1 MKRKQVESL
10 LKTNMNPPIPEVWK
24 TIEQRAGEVR
34 PIEEALPPKK
44 NKEKRKPIALAAC
57 AAAVVVLAV
66 TVGAVSWQRKQQ
78 VPVAPG
84 PGSVPAAAWVNSE
97 PKEESGSLAP
107 SLPEEAPQTA
117 SDGATT
123 SVLAPPS
130 SAVVSSKQAVVAPS
144 SLVSSM
150 VPSKPV
156 PSQIVSSVPT
166 SSSTESY
173 YSFGKMYFSGENVL
187 QDFFAWIKKEIDI
200 DGQPMLAHAKD
211 CRELFINDKV
221 FYTLAKLPDGY
232 ELYRISVGYSEVYIT
247 YRNGKDRIGINYATY
262 PLQPSEKLLQKGE
275 KISVNGK
282 TIYRYK
288 DPYSSVITLKWLQDD
303 YDFNLIIE
311 KENDEDFYQY
321 CEAVKVPLPQ

>member
-1 MKRKQVESL
+1 MNGLKRKQVESL

-24 TIEQRAGEVR
+24 TIEQRAGEVQ
-34 PIEEALPPKK
+34 PIEEALPQKK

-97 PKEESGSLAP
+97 PKEESGLLAP

-123 SVLAPPS
+123 SVPAPPS

-156 PSQIVSSVPT
+156 PS
-166 SSSTESY
+166 
-173 YSFGKMYFSGENVL
+173 
-187 QDFFAWIKKEIDI
+187 
-200 DGQPMLAHAKD
+200 
-211 CRELFINDKV
+211 
-221 FYTLAKLPDGY
+221 
-232 ELYRISVGYSEVYIT
+232 
-247 YRNGKDRIGINYATY
+247 
-262 PLQPSEKLLQKGE
+262 
-275 KISVNGK
+275 
-282 TIYRYK
+282 
-288 DPYSSVITLKWLQDD
+288 
-303 YDFNLIIE
+303 
-311 KENDEDFYQY
+311 
-321 CEAVKVPLPQ
+321 